1 MSPATLAH
9 TIASHAVDYDPF
21 AGGELVRVVPT
32 TEPQLEIWLA
42 DKLGRDASLAFNES
56 VSMRLFGRLD
66 TQALHVALQGL
77 FERHDALRAS
87 FGPDGET
94 LCVGGQGELALPLID
109 MVSMADGARAAAVD
123 ARLRDAV
130 ETPFALDHGP
140 LFRAELL
147 RLADDEHLLLLTAHH
162 IVCDGWSW
170 WVVVR
175 ELGALYAQHCGV
187 VREPL
192 PVAEA
197 FADYALSEASH
208 SDATALAVDEAYW
221 LSRFADGVPVLDLP
235 SDRPRPAQRS
245 FASMREDHV
254 LDAELVAA
262 IRRMGA
268 RRGASLFAT
277 LLGGFAGLVSR
288 LAGQSQ
294 VVVGIPAAGQSI
306 DGHDHLVGHCVNLL
320 PLRFGLDPA
329 QPFVQVLDDAQGTL
343 LDALEHQ
350 RYTFGTLLKKL
361 RIARDPGRLP
371 LVSVVFNIDQALE
384 HESTD
389 FPGLTL
395 DFATNPRSHENFELF
410 VNAVQVH
417 GELRLECQYNRE
429 LFDAAT
435 VRRWLAAYETLLR
448 AAVQTPDVVF
458 GSLPLVDDAARI
470 ELAALQPAAT
480 PYDPERL
487 AHEWFE
493 VQADATPARFAVRHG
508 EFQLSYAELEAR
520 ANRIAHLL
528 RAQGVHRGT
537 LVGLAL
543 DRGVDMLA
551 ALLGVLKAGAG
562 YVPLDPQ
569 FPVERLT
576 YMAGDASLA
585 ALVTQRA
592 HAARFDLRGRP
603 VLVLDELDTELAA
616 APSTRIGRGEGVAM
630 PDSVCYVIYTS
641 GSTGQ
646 PKGVL
651 VPHRTTANFIP
662 AMQRVPGIVADDV
675 LLAVTTLSFDIAFME
690 LMLPLS
696 VGAEIVIADRDQ
708 THDAGALRRLLES
721 SGATC
726 MQATPAG
733 WRLLLESGWSGRA
746 GFKAI
751 AGGEP
756 LALDLAE
763 GLLARCGQVWNGY
776 GPSETTIYSTYW
788 RVQEPRNGIAIGHPV
803 ANTSVWVLDAQ
814 QQLCPLGVP
823 GELWIGGDGV
833 SLGYLNRP
841 ELTAERFLADPYAI
855 KPGAHLYRTGDR
867 GRWRA
872 DGNLVHLGRLDFQV
886 KLRGYRI
893 ELGEIE
899 NVLARHPRIA
909 RVVAIARE
917 DRAND
922 MRLVAYVVAQ
932 PGAVIEEAALI
943 AQLRGSLPEYMIP
956 QHVITL
962 DALPLLP
969 NGKIDRKALP
979 APKTDDQRAGPRIAP
994 RNECERVIAQ
1004 AMAQVLGLPEIGIDE
1019 DFFAL
1024 GGHSLLAAQLTA
1036 RLNRE
1041 LGVSLSLRALFDG
1054 PTVARLAGIVGSA
1067 GATDMQ
1073 SPRMPITHRF
1083 EQHQAPLSL
1092 MQQSL
1097 WLIDQL
1103 DSGHIA
1109 FNTPAAHRL
1118 SGPMDVVAM
1127 QRAFD
1132 EMVRRQPVLRTS
1144 IEHVGEELGQRM
1156 HDALPGVLL
1165 PVEDLSQLP
1174 AAGREAD
1181 MQARIDRLISEPFDL
1196 ARAPLFRAR
1205 IFRLADDEHVL
1216 FFLVHHIVWDGWSFD
1231 LFYEE
1236 MSALYQAFA
1245 AGTTPDLA
1253 TPAVTYGDFAAWQRQ
1268 WARSEQARSEVAHW
1282 LDVLTPVPDALELP
1296 TELPRPALMSGKGA
1310 TVWLTVP
1317 KPRVD
1322 AARALGQRHGATLFM
1337 TMLAAYVALLHRLT
1351 GQADLVIGT
1360 PVRGRDTV
1368 EVENVMGLFRNT
1380 LPLRVRVEADW
1391 TFAQLVGEVRTR
1403 VVEALARPGVPF
1415 EELVR
1420 TLGLGRDFSRH
1431 PLYQAFF
1438 SFQDVRARKTLWGGL
1453 RHQRF
1458 RQFSQGATEDLGLWF
1473 VETADGLTGGVAYNT
1488 DILSERGARS
1498 IIARLQCL
1506 LDAAL
1511 TAPDAPLASLQLLPD
1526 EERTELQAWNATAAE
1541 FPREMSIHAL
1551 IEAQADRTPARI
1563 ALRCDDQHLD
1573 YAELEGR
1580 ANRMAQALRSR
1591 GIGRGSL
1598 VGLCLERDFDMVIAV
1613 LAVLKAGGAYVPLD
1627 PVFPRERLAF
1637 MATDASLALLVS
1649 TSELTT
1655 LIDWPRER
1663 SLLLDADAAEIAAAS
1678 AAQLLRDTQSASPES
1693 VAYVLY
1699 TSGSTGQSKGVQV
1712 PHRAV
1717 VNFLTSM
1724 QHEPGLGAD
1733 DRLVAVTTLSFD
1745 IAALELFLPLTVGAE
1760 VVIASRE
1767 QAIDGHALAALI
1779 KASSATV
1786 MQATPTTWRLLL
1798 EAGWRGVPGFRALVG
1813 GEALPPDLAIQLRE
1827 CCTEVWNMYGPTETT
1842 VWSTCWKVQPPVTGN
1857 PALEISIGRPIAN
1870 TTVWVLDEQRQLC
1883 PIGVPGELWI
1893 GGEGVTL
1900 GYLNRPELTAD
1911 RFAPDPYSTQP
1922 DGRLYRT
1929 GDRGRWRFDGQLEH
1943 LGRLDFQVKVR
1954 GFRIELGE
1962 IEAHLLTCAGIAQA
1976 VVIAR
1981 EDRPGDVRLVAYV
1994 LAPPG
1999 GAIDPS
2005 SLILQLKQALPG
2017 YSVPQHIVALEAM
2030 PLLPN
2035 GKINRNALPA
2045 PQARSASG
2053 DTAQRL
2059 PLGATADT
2067 DLRVIYLAGIW
2078 AALLGVDVGPDDN
2091 FFDLGGHSMLAVQ
2104 MANRVATDTGV
2115 RIKLIRLATQ
2125 SLAQIAAGLP
2135 TATSGSSPHFGARIA
2150 RGFRRWFQS
2159 E

>member
-1 MSPATLAH
+1 MSPAMLAQ
-9 TIASHAVDYDPF
+9 TTASHAVDYDPF

-32 TEPQLEIWLA
+32 TEPQREIWLA
-42 DKLGRDASLAFNES
+42 DQLGPDASLAFNES
-56 VSMRLFGRLD
+56 VSLRLRGRLD
-66 TQALHVALQGL
+66 AQALRVALQGL
-77 FERHDALRAS
+77 LERHDALRAT

-94 LCVGGQGELALPLID
+94 LCVGGQGELAIPLID
-109 MVSMADGARAAAVD
+109 LVPLADTAHTEAVD
-123 ARLRDAV
+123 ARLRHAV
-130 ETPFALDHGP
+130 ETPFALDQGP

-147 RLADDEHLLLLTAHH
+147 RLADNEHLLLLTAHH

-175 ELGALYAQHCGV
+175 ELGALYTQHCGV
-187 VREPL
+187 AREPL

-208 SDATALAVDEAYW
+208 PDATALTVDEAYW

-245 FASMREDHV
+245 FASLREDHV

-277 LLGGFAGLVSR
+277 LLAGFAGLVSR

-306 DGHDHLVGHCVNLL
+306 DAHDHLVGHCVNLL
-320 PLRFGLDPA
+320 PLRFDLDPA
-329 QPFVQVLDDAQGTL
+329 QSFAQALDDAQGTL

-417 GELRLECQYNRE
+417 GELRLECQYNRD
-429 LFDAAT
+429 LFDAAS

-448 AAVQTPDVVF
+448 AAVQTPEAMF
-458 GSLPLVDDAARI
+458 GSLPLVDDAARL
-470 ELAALQPAAT
+470 ELASLQPAAT

-493 VQADATPARFAVRHG
+493 AQADATPARFAVRHG
-508 EFQLSYAELEAR
+508 EMRLSYAELEAR

-528 RAQGVHRGT
+528 RAQGVHRGA

-585 ALVTQRA
+585 ALVTQRT

-603 VLVLDELDTELAA
+603 VLVLDELDAELSA
-616 APSTRIGRGEGVAM
+616 APSTRIGRGEGAAM

-708 THDAGALRRLLES
+708 TRDADALRRLLES

-726 MQATPAG
+726 MQATPSG

-751 AGGEP
+751 TGGEP

-763 GLLARCGQVWNGY
+763 ALLGRCTEVWNGY
-776 GPSETTIYSTYW
+776 GPSETTVYSTYW
-788 RVQEPRNGIAIGHPV
+788 QVQDPRSGIAIGRPV

-814 QQLCPLGVP
+814 QQVCPLGVP

-841 ELTAERFLADPYAI
+841 ELTAERFLADPYAGI
-855 KPGAHLYRTGDR
+855 PGARLYRTGDR
-867 GRWRA
+867 GCWRA

-899 NVLARHPRIA
+899 NVLARHPKIA
-909 RVVAIARE
+909 RVVVIARE
-917 DRAND
+917 DRATD

-979 APKTDDQRAGPRIAP
+979 APNTDDQRAGPRMAP

-1004 AMAQVLGLPEIGIDE
+1004 AMAQVLGLPEIGIDD

-1036 RLNRE
+1036 RLNRD

-1054 PTVARLAGIVGSA
+1054 PTVARLAGIVGGTGST
-1067 GATDMQ
+1067 GMR
-1073 SPRMPITHRF
+1073 SPRTPIAHRR

-1092 MQQSL
+1092 MQRSL

-1109 FNTPAAHRL
+1109 FNAPAAHRL
-1118 SGPMDVVAM
+1118 SGPMEVAAM

-1144 IEHVGEELGQRM
+1144 IERVDEELFQRVE
-1156 HDALPGVLL
+1156 DELPGVLL
-1165 PVEDLSQLP
+1165 PVEDLSGLP
-1174 AAGREAD
+1174 PTEREAQ
-1181 MQARIDRLISEPFDL
+1181 MQACMDRLIAEPFDL

-1205 IFRLADDEHVL
+1205 LFRLANDEHVL
-1216 FFLVHHIVWDGWSFD
+1216 FFLVHHIIWDGWSFD
-1231 LFYEE
+1231 LFHEE
-1236 MSALYQAFA
+1236 MATLYPAFA
-1245 AGTTPDLA
+1245 ACTTPVLA
-1253 TPAVTYGDFAAWQRQ
+1253 PPAVTYGDFAAWQSE
-1268 WARSEQARSEVAHW
+1268 WARGEQARSEVTHW
-1282 LDVLTPVPDALELP
+1282 LDVLTPIPDALELP
-1296 TELPRPALMSGKGA
+1296 TERPRPALMSGKGA
-1310 TVWLTVP
+1310 TVWLTIP

-1322 AARALGQRHGATLFM
+1322 AARALGQHHGATLFM

-1351 GQADLVIGT
+1351 GQTDLVIGT

-1368 EVENVMGLFRNT
+1368 EVEGVMGLFRNT
-1380 LPLRVRVEADW
+1380 LPLRVRVEPDW
-1391 TFAQLVGEVRTR
+1391 TFTQLVSDVRTR
-1403 VVEALARPGVPF
+1403 FVEALARPDVPF
-1415 EELVR
+1415 VELVR

-1438 SFQDVRARKTLWGGL
+1438 SFQDVRARKSHWGGL
-1453 RHQRF
+1453 RHKSSW
-1458 RQFSQGATEDLGLWF
+1458 QFSRGATEDLGLWF

-1488 DILSERGARS
+1488 DILSERGASS
-1498 IIARLQCL
+1498 IITRLQCL

-1511 TAPDAPLASLQLLPD
+1511 AAPEMPLASLQLLPD
-1526 EERTELQAWNATAAE
+1526 EERAELEAWNATAAE
-1541 FPREMSIHAL
+1541 FPRDISIHAL
-1551 IEAQADRTPARI
+1551 IEAQADSTPARI
-1563 ALRCDDQHLD
+1563 ALRCDDQRID

-1580 ANRMAQALRSR
+1580 ANQMAQTLRSR
-1591 GIGRGSL
+1591 GIGPGSL

-1613 LAVLKAGGAYVPLD
+1613 LAVLKTGGAYVPLD

-1637 MATDASLALLVS
+1637 MAADATLALMVS
-1649 TSELTT
+1649 TSELAV
-1655 LIDWPRER
+1655 LIDWPREH
-1663 SLLLDADAAEIAAAS
+1663 SLLLDSDHEEIATAPTTRLERDAKS
-1678 AAQLLRDTQSASPES
+1678 APES

-1699 TSGSTGQSKGVQV
+1699 TSGSTGQPKGVQV

-1717 VNFLTSM
+1717 VNFLASM
-1724 QHEPGLGAD
+1724 QGEPGLGSD

-1767 QAIDGHALAALI
+1767 QAIDGHALGALI
-1779 KASSATV
+1779 KASGATV

-1798 EAGWRGVPGFRALVG
+1798 EAGWRGNPGFRALVG
-1813 GEALPPDLAIQLRE
+1813 GESLPPDLAIQLRE
-1827 CCTEVWNMYGPTETT
+1827 RCTEVWNMYGPTETT
-1842 VWSTCWKVQPPVTGN
+1842 VWSTCWKVQPAETAN

-1883 PIGVPGELWI
+1883 PIGVPGEIWI

-1900 GYLNRPELTAD
+1900 GYLNRPELTAE
-1911 RFAPDPYSTQP
+1911 RFVRDPYSTQP

-1954 GFRIELGE
+1954 GFRVELGE
-1962 IEAHLLTCAGIAQA
+1962 IEAHLLACAGIAQA

-1994 LAPPG
+1994 LAQPG
-1999 GAIDPS
+1999 HAVDPS
-2005 SLILQLKQALPG
+2005 SLISQLKQALPG

-2035 GKINRNALPA
+2035 GKIDRGALPA

-2053 DTAQRL
+2053 DPSQRQ
-2059 PLGATADT
+2059 PSGVTADA
-2067 DLRVIYLAGIW
+2067 DPRVVYLAGIW
-2078 AALLGVDVGPDDN
+2078 ATLLGTNVGPDDN

-2125 SLAQIAAGLP
+2125 SLAQIADGLP
-2135 TATSGSSPHFGARIA
+2135 TAESGTSPHFGARIA
-2150 RGFRRWFQS
+2150 RGFRRWFQPAK
-2159 E
+2159 

>member
-1 MSPATLAH
+1 MLAPAT
-9 TIASHAVDYDPF
+9 ASHAVDYDPF
-21 AGGELVRVVPT
+21 ADGELLRVVPT
-32 TEPQLEIWLA
+32 TEPQREIWLA

-56 VSMRLFGRLD
+56 VSLRLRGRLD
-66 TQALHVALQGL
+66 AEALHVSLQGL
-77 FERHDALRAS
+77 YERHDALRAS

-94 LCVGGQGELALPLID
+94 LCVGGHGGLALPLID
-109 MVSMADGARAAAVD
+109 IAAMADAARAEAVN
-123 ARLRDAV
+123 ARLRNAV
-130 ETPFALDHGP
+130 ETPFQLDQGP

-175 ELGALYAQHCGV
+175 ELGALYAHHCGV
-187 VREPL
+187 AREPL
-192 PVAEA
+192 PIAEA
-197 FADYALSEASH
+197 FADYALAEASH
-208 SDATALAVDEAYW
+208 PDTSALAVDEAYW
-221 LSRFADGVPVLDLP
+221 LSRFADRVPILDLP
-235 SDRPRPAQRS
+235 NDRPRPAQRS
-245 FASMREDHV
+245 FASLREDHV

-277 LLGGFAGLVSR
+277 LLAGFAGLVSR

-320 PLRFGLDPA
+320 PLRFDLDPA
-329 QPFVQVLDDAQGTL
+329 QSFVQALDDAQGTL

-350 RYTFGTLLKKL
+350 RHTFGTLLKKL
-361 RIARDPGRLP
+361 RIARDPSRLP
-371 LVSVVFNIDQALE
+371 LVNVVFNIDQALE

-417 GELRLECQYNRE
+417 GELRLECQYNRD

-448 AAVQTPDVVF
+448 AAVQTPDAMF
-458 GSLPLVDDAARI
+458 GSLPLAGDAARI
-470 ELAALQPAAT
+470 ELASLQPAAT

-493 VQADATPARFAVRHG
+493 AQADATPARFAVRHG
-508 EFQLSYAELEAR
+508 ERRLSYAELEAR

-528 RAQGVHRGT
+528 RAQGVHRGA

-603 VLVLDELDTELAA
+603 VLVLDELDTALAT
-616 APSTRIGRGEGVAM
+616 APSTRIGRSECAAI

-651 VPHRTTANFIP
+651 VPHKTTANFIP
-662 AMQRVPGIVADDV
+662 AMQRVPGIGAADV

-708 THDAGALRRLLES
+708 ARDAGALRKLLES

-726 MQATPAG
+726 MQATPSG

-763 GLLARCGQVWNGY
+763 ALLARCGEVWNGY
-776 GPSETTIYSTYW
+776 GPSETTVYSTYW
-788 RVQEPRNGIAIGHPV
+788 QVQNPRGGIAIGRPV

-841 ELTAERFLADPYAI
+841 ELTAERFLADPYAST
-855 KPGAHLYRTGDR
+855 PGARLYRTGDR
-867 GRWRA
+867 GRWRT

-899 NVLARHPRIA
+899 NVLARHPDIA
-909 RVVAIARE
+909 RVVVIARE
-917 DRAND
+917 DRATD

-932 PGAVIEEAALI
+932 PGAVIDEAALI
-943 AQLRGSLPEYMIP
+943 AQLRGLLPEYMIP

-969 NGKIDRKALP
+969 NGKIDRKVLP
-979 APKTDDQRAGPRIAP
+979 APNTDDKRAGPRTAP

-1004 AMAQVLGLPEIGIDE
+1004 AMAQVLGLPEICIDD

-1041 LGVSLSLRALFDG
+1041 MGVSLSLRALFDC

-1073 SPRMPITHRF
+1073 SPRTPIAHRF

-1118 SGPMDVVAM
+1118 SGPMDVVSM

-1144 IEHVGEELGQRM
+1144 IEHAGEELVQRV
-1156 HDALPGVLL
+1156 HDALPGALL

-1181 MQARIDRLISEPFDL
+1181 MQARIDRLIGEPFDL
-1196 ARAPLFRAR
+1196 ARPPLFRAR
-1205 IFRLADDEHVL
+1205 IFRLAEDEHVL

-1236 MSALYQAFA
+1236 MAALYQAFA
-1245 AGTTPDLA
+1245 AGLTPDLA
-1253 TPAVTYGDFAAWQRQ
+1253 PPAVTYGDFAAWQRE

-1310 TVWLTVP
+1310 TVWLTIP

-1351 GQADLVIGT
+1351 GQTDLVIGT

-1380 LPLRVRVEADW
+1380 LPLRVRVETDW
-1391 TFAQLVGEVRTR
+1391 TFAQLVGEVRTCM
-1403 VVEALARPGVPF
+1403 VEALARPGVPF

-1438 SFQDVRARKTLWGGL
+1438 SFQDVRARKTRWGGL

-1488 DILSERGARS
+1488 DILSEHGARS

-1511 TAPDAPLASLQLLPD
+1511 TAPDAPLVSLQLLPD
-1526 EERTELQAWNATAAE
+1526 EERTELQRLNATAAE
-1541 FPREMSIHAL
+1541 FPRELSIHAL
-1551 IEAQADRTPARI
+1551 IEAQADRTPTRI
-1563 ALRCDDQHLD
+1563 ALRCNDQHID
-1573 YAELEGR
+1573 YAELEAR
-1580 ANRMAQALRSR
+1580 ANRMAQVLRTR
-1591 GIGRGSL
+1591 GVGAGSL
-1598 VGLCLERDFDMVIAV
+1598 VGLCLERDFDMVVAV

-1637 MATDASLALLVS
+1637 MAADANLGLLVS

-1663 SLLLDADAAEIAAAS
+1663 SLLLDADSAEIAAAP
-1678 AAQLLRDTQSASPES
+1678 ATRLVHDARSASHES

-1699 TSGSTGQSKGVQV
+1699 TSGSTGQPKGVQV

-1724 QHEPGLGAD
+1724 QREPGLGPD

-1760 VVIASRE
+1760 VVIASRD
-1767 QAIDGHALAALI
+1767 QASDGHALGALI

-1827 CCTEVWNMYGPTETT
+1827 RCTEVWNMYGPTETT
-1842 VWSTCWKVQPPVTGN
+1842 VWSTCWKVPPSQAGN

-1870 TTVWVLDEQRQLC
+1870 TTVWVLDEQRQPC

-1900 GYLNRPELTAD
+1900 GYLNRPELTAE
-1911 RFAPDPYSTQP
+1911 RFVPDTYSMQP
-1922 DGRLYRT
+1922 GGRLYRT

-1962 IEAHLLTCAGIAQA
+1962 IEAHLLACADIAQA
-1976 VVIAR
+1976 VVVAR

-1994 LAPPG
+1994 VALPG
-1999 GAIDPS
+1999 CAIDAS
-2005 SLILQLKQALPG
+2005 ALILQLKQALPG

-2053 DTAQRL
+2053 DIAQRL

-2125 SLAQIAAGLP
+2125 SLAQIADGLP
-2135 TATSGSSPHFGARIA
+2135 MVASATPPHLGARLA
-2150 RGFRRWFQS
+2150 LGFRRWFQS